1 MPTQTPFFHKLS
13 TKIAGISLIVT
24 LFFVVVVFGI
34 LLPAMERELTASR
47 RDSLQAL
54 VESVYSLISEYELRV
69 QTGELS
75 LDEAKQRFLL
85 RLKNMRFKNHDYF
98 WVQNNFLPYPTLIMH
113 PADPSLNGTVVKDQ
127 RFEKAFALR
136 HGVHGREEFFPRGD
150 KNLLQAA
157 AEVALESGHGF
168 ISYDW
173 PKPTATGLTEEY
185 YPKQSYVRHFKPWG
199 WIIGTGLYFNDI
211 QAEMS
216 RLRWSIILSVAVMLG
231 LATTMTLLALR
242 SITRPFNSLLRY
254 SDEVSHG
261 NLDAQVTGKITGEF
275 LQLKQ
280 STESM
285 VRALR
290 TSLQEARDK
299 ADEAYQE
306 TKRSKQAEQALRQ
319 SEERLQ
325 LVTEATLDGIWD
337 LDMCTEEAYFSPG
350 YTKMLGY
357 DPRDFVNGLATLQ
370 SLIHPEDQETM
381 DASLMECIQG
391 EQDTFKAVSRMRTK
405 SGQWRWILGRG
416 KVVSKD
422 QTGMALRMVGSHVDI
437 TEARQAEEERARMQ
451 KQLLQAQKIEAVATL
466 ASGVA
471 HDFNNLLQ
479 AIGGHTQLMLVDRTS
494 DTPERTRL
502 RTIERAVERGGQLVQ
517 RLLLFGRRVEAK
529 RRPLD
534 LNQEAL
540 DATKILYRTILKMI
554 STEFKPG
561 DGLWTVNADPVQ
573 IEQILINLG
582 VNAAD
587 AMPEGGTLTIA
598 TQNVVLDSEQLRDCP
613 SATPGPHVM
622 LSVTDTG
629 CGMDQATLDKIY
641 DPFFTTK
648 EVGKGTGLGLASV
661 LGIVQDHE
669 GCILCDS
676 SPGRGTTFRIY
687 FPALDEA
694 PASVGGEPEK
704 TSAMGS
710 GETILVV
717 DDEADLRELTSE
729 VLESFGYSP
738 VVATGGQEALEFYRT
753 RQETIGLILLDLN
766 MPGMSGRR
774 CLEELLR
781 INPAVKVLI
790 VSGYAMDSQ
799 EEKMLRAGAV
809 GFLAKPYQM
818 GQLLSMVRDTL
829 GDNRKP
835 DAPASQRDQ
844 R

>member
-13 TKIAGISLIVT
+13 TKIAAISLIVT
-24 LFFVVVVFGI
+24 MFFVIVVFGI
-34 LLPAMERELTASR
+34 LLPVMERELTASR
-47 RDSLQAL
+47 KDSLQAL
-54 VESVYSLISEYELRV
+54 IESVHSLIAEYDLRV

-113 PADPSLNGTVVKDQ
+113 PADPSLDGAIVKGP
-127 RFEKAFALR
+127 RFEKAFALQ
-136 HGVHGREEFFPRGD
+136 HGVDGREEFFPRRD

-199 WIIGTGLYFNDI
+199 WIIGTGLYFDDI
-211 QAEMS
+211 QAEMAQ
-216 RLRWSIILSVAVMLG
+216 LRWTIILAVMVMLG
-231 LATTMTLLALR
+231 LTTALTLLVLR
-242 SITRPFNSLLRY
+242 SVTRPLNALLRY
-254 SDEVSHG
+254 SKEVSHG
-261 NLDAQVTGKITGEF
+261 NLDAQVTGKISGEF

-299 ADEAYQE
+299 TEKAYQE
-306 TKRSKQAEQALRQ
+306 TERSKQAEQALRQ

-337 LDMCTEEAYFSPG
+337 LDLRTEEAYFSPG

-357 DPRDFVNGLATLQ
+357 DPQDFVNGFTALRD
-370 SLIHPEDQETM
+370 LIHPEDQEAV
-381 DASLMECIQG
+381 DASILQCIHG
-391 EQDTFKAVSRMRTK
+391 EQDSFKTVSRMRTK
-405 SGQWRWILGRG
+405 DGQWRWILGRG
-416 KVVSKD
+416 KVVFKD
-422 QTGMALRMVGSHVDI
+422 QAGMALRMIGSHVDI
-437 TEARQAEEERARMQ
+437 TEAKQAEEERARMQ

-479 AIGGHTQLMLVDRTS
+479 AIGGHTQLMLADRTS
-494 DTPERTRL
+494 DNPDRTRL
-502 RTIERAVERGGQLVQ
+502 KTIERAVERGGQLVQ
-517 RLLLFGRRVEAK
+517 RLLLFGRRAEAK

-554 STEFKPG
+554 SIEFKPG
-561 DGLWTVNADPVQ
+561 EGLWTVNADPVQ

-598 TQNVVLDSEQLRDCP
+598 TRNAILDSEQLRNCP
-613 SATPGPHVM
+613 SAAPGPHVM

-629 CGMDQATLDKIY
+629 CGMDQATLEKIY

-676 SPGRGTTFRIY
+676 IPGQGTTFRIY

-694 PASVGGEPEK
+694 PAAVQVEPDK
-704 TSAMGS
+704 KSAMGS

-729 VLESFGYSP
+729 ALESFGYCP
-738 VVATGGQEALEFYRT
+738 VVAAGGQEALDIYRI
-753 RQETIGLILLDLN
+753 RQESIGLILLDLN

-781 INPAVKVLI
+781 VNPEVKVLI
-790 VSGYAMDSQ
+790 VSGYTVDNQ
-799 EEKMLRAGAV
+799 EEKMLSAGAV

-818 GQLLSMVRDTL
+818 GQLLGMVRDIL
-829 GDNRKP
+829 DDGRKP
-835 DAPASQRDQ
+835 GAPASQQDLK
-844 R
+844 